1 MESKLA
7 QLAVAL
13 CGAVVG
19 GAVGFGAPM
28 LFDRDVGGALAASVL
43 GIIGIPVGWV
53 IATFLVRRHN
63 D

>member
-1 MESKLA
+1 VESKLA
-7 QLAVAL
+7 LLAVVL

-28 LFDRDVGGALAASVL
+28 LFDRDIGGGLMASVL
-43 GIIGIPVGWV
+43 GIIGIPVGAI